1 LTLKK
6 VGMTLKRREWLKIT
20 IRGVMRTLF
29 ELKALECTG
38 QPKGWNS
45 NSSPRKS
52 NQMNTTINVA
62 R

>member
-1 LTLKK
+1 LTIKK

-38 QPKGWNS
+38 QPKPQRMEFEQFTEKIQS
-45 NSSPRKS
+45 NEY
-52 NQMNTTINVA
+52 NN
-62 R
+62 